1 MKADKIKVT
10 VYETSRR
17 GGRFHAV
24 PQDLIAQWNQPDPQ
38 EVKVQ
43 VQTEQRKQRITG
55 FGGSFTDASAFL
67 IDQMSPAQRQ
77 RILEAYF
84 HEDGA
89 DYSLT
94 RTHMNS
100 CDFSRFHY
108 SYAPVEGDCGSAAF

>member
-1 MKADKIKVT
+1 MQSDRIKIAVF
-10 VYETSRR
+10 ETSRR

-24 PQDLIAQWNQPDPQ
+24 PQDLIAQWNQPDSL

-43 VQTEQRKQRITG
+43 VQTDQRRQRITG

-67 IDQMSPAQRQ
+67 VHQMSPAQRQ

-89 DYSLT
+89 HYSLT

-100 CDFSRFHY
+100 CDFSRR
-108 SYAPVEGDCGSAAF
+108 